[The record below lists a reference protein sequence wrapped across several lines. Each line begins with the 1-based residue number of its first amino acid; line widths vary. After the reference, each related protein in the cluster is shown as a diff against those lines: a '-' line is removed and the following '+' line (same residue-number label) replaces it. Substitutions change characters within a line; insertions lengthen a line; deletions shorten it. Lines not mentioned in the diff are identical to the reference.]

1 VVIWV
6 VSFSEFKILIMKS
19 APLNLNLQA
28 SWEDVKEKLKEND
41 HSLTDDD
48 LEYSAGNEEELID
61 RLQKVMG
68 KSRSQVIAYIE
79 SISANTGLAG

>member
-1 VVIWV
+1 MDTYAL
-6 VSFSEFKILIMKS
+6 K
-19 APLNLNLQA
+19 LQA
-28 SWEDVKEKLKEND
+28 SWEEVKERLKEND

-61 RLQKVMG
+61 RLQKVLG
-68 KSRSQVIAYIE
+68 KSREQVIAYIE

>member
-1 VVIWV
+1 
-6 VSFSEFKILIMKS
+6 MKS

>member
-1 VVIWV
+1 
-6 VSFSEFKILIMKS
+6 MKS

-28 SWEDVKEKLKEND
+28 SWEEVKERLKEND

-48 LEYSAGNEEELID
+48 LEYSTGNEEELID
-61 RLQKVMG
+61 RLQKVLG
-68 KSRSQVIAYIE
+68 KSREQVIAYIE